1 MSLPEG
7 AEELVLKTKYFGSI
21 EIEESDVLTFPK
33 GLFAFEDEKKFVLLP
48 FEGSD
53 SALLCLQSAAD
64 EHLAFVV
71 MNPFA
76 VCPQYAPVLQAG
88 ELEKLGVADSIDLCY
103 YVMCVVRD
111 PVADS
116 TLNLKCPVV
125 INDQTRQAMQVI
137 LEGGDYHMRHRL
149 EEFGGAPC

>member
-1 MSLPEG
+1 M
-7 AEELVLKTKYFGSI
+7 VLKTKYFGSI

-88 ELEKLGVADSIDLCY
+88 ELEKLGVADSTELCY

-116 TLNLKCPVV
+116 TLNLKCPVA
-125 INDQTRQAMQVI
+125 IHPETRTARQVI
-137 LEGGDYHMRHRL
+137 LDTDRYEMRHPL
-149 EEFGGAPC
+149 SQFGGKGGAPC

>member
-53 SALLCLQSAAD
+53 SALLCLQSVAD

-71 MNPFA
+71 MNPF
-76 VCPQYAPVLQAG
+76 APVLQAG
-88 ELEKLGVADSIDLCY
+88 ELEKLGVADSTDLCY

>member
-1 MSLPEG
+1 ME
-7 AEELVLKTKYFGSI
+7 LKTKYFGSI
-21 EIEESDVLTFPK
+21 EIEREDVLRFPK
-33 GLFAFEDEKKFVLLP
+33 GLFAFEEEKEFVLLP

-53 SALLCLQSAAD
+53 SALLCLQSVAD

-76 VCPQYAPVLQAG
+76 VCPQYAPVLQPE
-88 ELEKLGVADSIDLCY
+88 ELEKLGVADSTELCY

-111 PVADS
+111 PAAES

-125 INDQTRQAMQVI
+125 INDSTREAMQVI
-137 LEGGDYHMRHRL
+137 LEGGGYHMRHRL